1 MLKVG
6 TIVSI
11 VPAALSVDPSLI
23 GLVVPVS
30 RISTISG
37 YETPGVTYVLITTAG
52 EFQGSIYP
60 FQYHQLETISEP
72 S

>member
-11 VPAALSVDPSLI
+11 ISAVESLN
-23 GLVVPVS
+23 GLVVPVP
-30 RISTISG
+30 TAQPG
-37 YETPGVTYVLITTAG
+37 YDYPPKGLAHVLIMTAG
-52 EFQGSIYP
+52 EFQGKTYP
-60 FQYHQLETISEP
+60 FQYHQLEIISEP